1 MSPAL
6 TSLLYLATHQAPTAT
21 DQLEALLNDPKLKG
35 ALVSASI
42 TSLDGTTLYEKNPG
56 QRVMPA
62 SNQKLISSAFALHQL
77 GPDYRPRTRFWRV
90 DDKVIIDSPGDPLM
104 NYRTLIEA
112 SRLLRTNRSLRVFVR
127 QSYNPGVPD
136 TWEFDDLPNKYASP
150 ISAFTVDRASVEL
163 WNVNGTPAIRPTKYY
178 LRIEQ
183 QEGPKLTTRYAP
195 FERTIYINGK
205 LEKKTER
212 LDTLSLI
219 APSEAAMMLFGRPQ
233 RAIPELPEAPPT
245 LAIDGRPL
253 ADMLKECLP
262 PSDNNIAEHLLLL
275 GAQAKTPLGD
285 SPYSVA
291 RKSAQTFLEET
302 VGVAKGDFRIYDGS
316 GMSRHNLVT
325 TRGIT
330 KLLTWA
336 ETQPTSRLYR
346 NAMATPGRGTL
357 ATRLDGVPFQGKTG
371 SLDMVV
377 GLSGYLRC
385 ENGRQVA
392 ISIILNQ
399 FLCSATEARN
409 ILDDFT
415 RSARRL
421 QP

>member
-1 MSPAL
+1 
-6 TSLLYLATHQAPTAT
+6 
-21 DQLEALLNDPKLKG
+21 
-35 ALVSASI
+35 
-42 TSLDGTTLYEKNPG
+42 
-56 QRVMPA
+56 
-62 SNQKLISSAFALHQL
+62 
-77 GPDYRPRTRFWRV
+77 
-90 DDKVIIDSPGDPLM
+90 
-104 NYRTLIEA
+104 
-112 SRLLRTNRSLRVFVR
+112 
-127 QSYNPGVPD
+127 
-136 TWEFDDLPNKYASP
+136 
-150 ISAFTVDRASVEL
+150 
-163 WNVNGTPAIRPTKYY
+163 
-178 LRIEQ
+178 
-183 QEGPKLTTRYAP
+183 
-195 FERTIYINGK
+195 
-205 LEKKTER
+205 
-212 LDTLSLI
+212 
-219 APSEAAMMLFGRPQ
+219 
-233 RAIPELPEAPPT
+233 
-245 LAIDGRPL
+245 
-253 ADMLKECLP
+253 MLKECLP